1 MWELC
6 SRMCLLGGVFLVKSA
21 GSFWHLFSP
30 SFQGPHLLTA
40 ASPKQSLSVPL
51 SLPCV
56 MFPPHPSHL
65 LPPVKWC
72 RPSLHDPSLFEEI
85 FITGG
90 VGAALT
96 LEAIP
101 ESAGMGSRGS
111 VRGAPPPHTHC
122 PLFLARWGGGEFMQ
136 EKRPALLGSR
146 SCALILAPLGCVQAL
161 SWQGPARVH
170 P

>member
-1 MWELC
+1 MSTGRRFSCQVCGIILASVLPKLPRAPPSSNRPLAQAEPVC
-6 SRMCLLGGVFLVKSA
+6 SS
-21 GSFWHLFSP
+21 
-30 SFQGPHLLTA
+30 
-40 ASPKQSLSVPL
+40 L

-56 MFPPHPSHL
+56 MFRPHPSRL
-65 LPPVKWC
+65 LPPLKWC

-85 FITGG
+85 FIMGG

-101 ESAGMGSRGS
+101 ESAGMGSRCS
-111 VRGAPPPHTHC
+111 VRRAPPPHTHC
-122 PLFLARWGGGEFMQ
+122 PLFLARGGGGVFMQ

-146 SCALILAPLGCVQAL
+146 SCTLILAPLCCVQAL
-161 SWQGPARVH
+161 SWQVPARVH